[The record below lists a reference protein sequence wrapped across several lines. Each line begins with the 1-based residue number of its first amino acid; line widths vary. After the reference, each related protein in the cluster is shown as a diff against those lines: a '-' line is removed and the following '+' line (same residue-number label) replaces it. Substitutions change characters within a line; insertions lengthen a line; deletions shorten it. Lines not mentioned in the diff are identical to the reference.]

1 MFTFSYFI
9 LKNMAYKI
17 GMNMRVMSVPTNR
30 PPMMVTARLPNMASG
45 MSGIMPR
52 MVVSDAIITGR
63 NRLFELLTNAALG
76 YMPSLICRLISSMS
90 TITFLIIMPIRP
102 STPTMATKPKG
113 LPVISTA
120 GITPTKMSGM
130 QQKMMAGFL

>member
-1 MFTFSYFI
+1 M
-9 LKNMAYKI
+9 K
-17 GMNMRVMSVPTNR
+17 MRVMSVPMNR

-45 MSGIMPR
+45 MRGIMPR
-52 MVVSDAIITGR
+52 IVVSEAIMTGR
-63 NRLFELLTNAALG
+63 SRLFELPTRAARG
-76 YMPSLICRLISSMS
+76 STPSLICRLISSMS
-90 TITFLIIMPIRP
+90 TIPFFTIMPIRP

-113 LPVISTA
+113 LPVMSTA